1 MKNII
6 LPVGLLVGL
15 LIVLGIATL
24 MLTGTITD
32 KDAKLTDMNTS
43 VKALINDNGLLLAE
57 NTSVKTNYNN
67 LLSTHNVTVASLT
80 AAQGQV
86 TDLTT
91 TTASLTLQNNS
102 LTIDLNKA
110 KFDYNT
116 LFTDGNKMRYD
127 YNILLVTKNNLV
139 IDNNKLVFD
148 YNILGI
154 DRNNLF
160 SIKNDLNARGHRL
173 YLNANNC
180 YWAIKCSD
188 LNNTVCA
195 LKYGYGDINSITGN
209 STTASNQAQYVL
221 RPLCTTSIDSN
232 IGDYNYFS

>member
-86 TDLTT
+86 STLTT
-91 TTASLTLQNNS
+91 ANGT
-102 LTIDLNKA
+102 LTIEKAALTTDLNKA
-110 KFDYNT
+110 KFDFNT

-127 YNILLVTKNNLV
+127 YNVLLITKNNLV

-173 YLNANNC
+173 YLNANTC
-180 YWAIKCSD
+180 YWASNCSD
-188 LNNTVCA
+188 LNNTSCA

-209 STTASNQAQYVL
+209 SLTASNQAQYVL
-221 RPLCTTSIDSN
+221 RPLCKSQIDSN
-232 IGDYNYFS
+232 MGDYNYFS